1 MTIMGSV
8 DISFTNSTKI
18 AKGAEQT
25 ANTAQETANGA
36 AQTAGQAQAAAET
49 ATQTATQASSTANS
63 AQQTADTAL
72 QSANGKNTNYYGE
85 EQPTT
90 GKNGDLWF
98 KDNGDGTKT
107 VYQYID
113 NAWSLY
119 IDQNASDAAQAAAD
133 AQSAADHAAQVGS
146 AAQSTANAA
155 AEAAATAQQEA
166 NVAASAAS
174 NAQVSAD
181 SAQEAAENAQ
191 TTANS
196 AASAAADAK
205 TAANN
210 AADAASAAQATAD
223 SAKSIGQSAQTT
235 ADQATSVANSA
246 SSAANT
252 AKLQAE
258 SAVSTANQANSS
270 AQSAISKA
278 QEGFDAAQS
287 AVSTANQANSSVQSA
302 IDKAQEGFDAAQD
315 ALSATNSLAERMT
328 DAEGNISL
336 LQQTSNTFATR
347 ITDAEGNIS
356 TLTQTVDGLQETVS
370 EKVDNETYNSFVTQT
385 AQALQSKLSVQDA
398 VNTYATQ
405 SSLTQTATSLT
416 SQIGTVQTNLD
427 NMAIGGRN
435 LVKNSSFGNN
445 LTGWSSYSVNTTTL
459 ELVNDSNSPTGKAAH
474 VVGNGGYWYPYTG
487 LTVPLVNGQTYVVS
501 VVAKGTGKLGY
512 GWEGGKTSTPA
523 LTNTYQ
529 QYSYTFTWNGTN
541 RNFSFYG
548 SSATDEIFY
557 HSIKIERG
565 TKATDWTPAPEDLA
579 TQSQIS
585 QLSDDINL
593 RVQKN
598 DVINQINVSTE
609 SILISGNK
617 VHITGQTTIDNAVI
631 TSAMI
636 KSVSASTITTGTL
649 DASVVTVTKLNAS
662 NITTGTLN
670 TNLLSAGSI
679 DATKIKAGTLTTASG
694 VFGDISASSI
704 TSGTLSANRIG
715 ANSITTDKL
724 LISDFTNLCQNPGFE
739 YGSTGWNTPGTVET
753 LQAPHSGSKALH
765 VIGNGS
771 IRDTNSSSIVC
782 QGGDQFYAECY
793 VKTTS
798 TGLVGTVQLA
808 ATISGSGMTTS
819 FPVFQSVSASS
830 ITASWLKLSG
840 TITIPSG
847 YTSMYLRL
855 SLRQDVTSGDF
866 YFDDVILRRMSGGEL
881 IVDGAITGTKIAANT
896 IDASNIKAGTLT
908 SASGV
913 FGAISANNITTG
925 TLNAANVTVT
935 NLNASNISTGTL
947 NVARIGAG
955 TIDATKLS
963 VSTLSAISANLGSV
977 TAGTLT
983 GVTINAGT
991 FNSSGDRGSLTISQD
1006 SLTTT
1011 KTTVSGS
1018 TTTIETIE
1026 TFGGSMLFNTEV
1038 NSTITSE
1045 TLIDAGSVGVINNN
1059 GSTNIN
1065 GGSITTSSLS
1075 VDTVTSSVA
1084 FQGLL
1089 TLNYGSSEVSALV
1102 SSGQIQSVSFW
1113 STGASTFNQILTGNL
1128 TASRG
1133 GAINL
1138 NNGDIIGANG
1148 IYLNDAANVDGE
1160 GIVFPWSTST
1170 NVLDVTQ
1177 ADCLRAYNG
1186 RLLLNGDVVHTEKSM
1201 MIANG
1206 YVVIT
1211 PSSGNTPTYKTV
1223 SFGKT
1228 FPVVPNVVVTP
1239 NSTVPGTTVTGW
1251 GVTDVTTTGCKIWVT
1266 RTNTTDTG
1274 LHWVAVADNT
1284 NWTATSVG

>member
-25 ANTAQETANGA
+25 AGNAQQTANTAQETANGA
-36 AQTAGQAQAAAET
+36 AQTAGQAQATAET
-49 ATQTATQASSTANS
+49 ATQTATQAASTANS

-72 QSANGKNTNYYGE
+72 QSANGKNTNYYGPDE
-85 EQPTT
+85 PAS
-90 GKNGDLWF
+90 GKDGDLWF

-107 VYQYID
+107 VYQYIN

-133 AQSAADHAAQVGS
+133 AQSAADNAAQLGS

-155 AEAAATAQQEA
+155 AEAAATAQQA
-166 NVAASAAS
+166 ADDAASAAS

-191 TTANS
+191 ATASS
-196 AASAAADAK
+196 AADAAADAK

-210 AADAASAAQATAD
+210 AADVASAAQTIANN
-223 SAKSIGQSAQTT
+223 AKSIGQAAQTAADNAVKVATAAQTT
-235 ADQATSVANSA
+235 ANDAKQQAANAVNSA
-246 SSAANT
+246 ST
-252 AKLQAE
+252 ATQ
-258 SAVSTANQANSS
+258 N
-270 AQSAISKA
+270 AQDAISQA
-278 QEGFDAAQS
+278 QTAFD
-287 AVSTANQANSSVQSA
+287 N
-302 IDKAQEGFDAAQD
+302 AQD
-315 ALSATNSLAERMT
+315 ALAATDSLASRMT
-328 DAEGNISL
+328 DAEGNISA
-336 LQQTSNTFATR
+336 LQQTSDSFATR
-347 ITDAEGNIS
+347 ISDAEGNIT
-356 TLTQTVDGLQETVS
+356 TLTQTTNGLQTTVAG
-370 EKVDNETYNSFVTQT
+370 KVDTTTYNSFVTQT
-385 AQALQSKLSVQDA
+385 NSALQSKLSIQDA
-398 VNTYATQ
+398 ANTYATQ
-405 SSLTQTATSLT
+405 SSLTQTANSLT
-416 SQIGTVQTNLD
+416 SKITSVQTNLD
-427 NMAIGGRN
+427 NLQIGGRN
-435 LVKNSSFGNN
+435 FLLGTSTPQTVKGTGGTNQCTTIYYLSTDFSNLVGKQLTISFDLIADTTSGTVTVQWNNTPWGINNFGAPSTTLKHYTRTFTLSGSGTATGIQIRLDN
-445 LTGWSSYSVNTTTL
+445 LTGNVTVSNFMLEISSK
-459 ELVNDSNSPTGKAAH
+459 P
-474 VVGNGGYWYPYTG
+474 
-487 LTVPLVNGQTYVVS
+487 
-501 VVAKGTGKLGY
+501 
-512 GWEGGKTSTPA
+512 
-523 LTNTYQ
+523 
-529 QYSYTFTWNGTN
+529 
-541 RNFSFYG
+541 
-548 SSATDEIFY
+548 SS
-557 HSIKIERG
+557 
-565 TKATDWTPAPEDLA
+565 WQPAPEDLA

-617 VHITGQTTIDNAVI
+617 IHITGQTTIDNAVI

-649 DASVVTVTKLNAS
+649 DASVVNVTKLNAS
-662 NITTGTLN
+662 NITTGTLS

-679 DATKIKAGTLTTASG
+679 DATKIKAGTLSTASG

-1006 SLTTT
+1006 SITTT

-1018 TTTIETIE
+1018 TTTVNHIE
-1026 TFGGSMLFNTEV
+1026 TFGGSMLFDTQV
-1038 NSTITSE
+1038 NSTVIDE
-1045 TLIDAGSVGVINNN
+1045 TLINAGSIVVTAL
-1059 GSTNIN
+1059 GSTIIN
-1065 GGSITTSSLS
+1065 GNTITTTNISAANITSNITFNG
-1075 VDTVTSSVA
+1075 TVN
-1084 FQGLL
+1084 L
-1089 TLNYGSSEVSALV
+1089 TYGSSEVSALV

-1128 TASRG
+1128 SASRG

-1148 IYLNDAANVDGE
+1148 IYLNDAADVDGE

-1201 MIANG
+1201 MIATG

-1211 PSSGNTPTYKTV
+1211 PSAANTPTYKTI

-1228 FPVVPNVVVTP
+1228 FPVVPTVVVTP
-1239 NSTVPGTTVTGW
+1239 NSTVAGTTVTGW
-1251 GVTDVTTTGCKIWVT
+1251 AVTDVTTTNCKIWVT
-1266 RTNTTDTG
+1266 RGNTTDTG
-1274 LHWVAVADNT
+1274 IQWIAIADNT
-1284 NWTATSVG
+1284 AWTANAVG